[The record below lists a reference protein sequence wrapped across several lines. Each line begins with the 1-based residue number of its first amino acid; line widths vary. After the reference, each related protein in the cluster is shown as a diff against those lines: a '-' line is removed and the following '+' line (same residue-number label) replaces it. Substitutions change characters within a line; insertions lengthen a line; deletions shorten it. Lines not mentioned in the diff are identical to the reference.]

1 LRRDDATVLEYDLSG
16 LAIGA
21 YNPAFAAL
29 LAANKKAADQA
40 GTQSAAAATSDPG
53 ANLAQSSAFSAALAA
68 AASSGVSASSSTP
81 STPATVPA
89 ADASAGARDSGA
101 GSAVQDFLN
110 YANESPG
117 QKLMDSILKSMGLT
131 EDDLKHMPPDKLK
144 AVEATIQQKIKEAAE
159 EAAQKGKTGVIANVT
174 A

>member
-1 LRRDDATVLEYDLSG
+1 MSLSG
-16 LAIGA
+16 LSIGA

-29 LAANKKAADQA
+29 MAANKKATEQA
-40 GTQSAAAATSDPG
+40 GTQSAAVATSDPG
-53 ANLAQSSAFSAALAA
+53 ATLTQSASFSAILAA
-68 AASSGVSASSSTP
+68 SASSGVSASSLPP
-81 STPATVPA
+81 STPDTVPA
-89 ADASAGARDSGA
+89 ADASAAARDSGA

-131 EDDLKHMPPDKLK
+131 EDDLKHMSPDKLK